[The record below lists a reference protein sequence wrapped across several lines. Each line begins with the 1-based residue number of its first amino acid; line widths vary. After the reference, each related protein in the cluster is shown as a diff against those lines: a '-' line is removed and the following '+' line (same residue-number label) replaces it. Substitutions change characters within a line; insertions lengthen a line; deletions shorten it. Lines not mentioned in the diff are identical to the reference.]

1 MRKVT
6 LRTLRDKWMAD
17 PAFRREYEKLAPEFE
32 TARALIKA
40 RTRAG
45 LSQAEVARRMGTTQS
60 AVARLESGLRSPTT
74 KTLGLYAKATRSRL
88 KVTLIPS
95 E

>member
-1 MRKVT
+1 MKSIPLGK
-6 LRTLRDKWMAD
+6 LRERWMAD
-17 PAFRREYEKLAPEFE
+17 PAFRTEYEKLAPEFE
-32 TARALIKA
+32 LAETLVKA

-45 LSQAEVARRMGTTQS
+45 LSQAQVAHRMGTTQS

-74 KTLGLYAKATRSRL
+74 RTLGLYAKATKSRL
-88 KVTLIPS
+88 KVRLVPV